1 MTYPK
6 AMATSIPS
14 PNAPGEASSSA
25 QSKGSSPRPPSGTGD
40 VLAQLLV
47 QDGHLT
53 PKQLVYAKRVQ
64 AKLTTPKTLIKVL
77 KDLQYISSE
86 QLSNTL
92 RCHHTSLRLGDLL
105 VELGYIGQSELEA
118 ALNLQSST
126 KEKKALGEILVEHR
140 FIEEQKLAEVLSYQ
154 LGLPFVELELSS
166 IDKALLMKANAQ
178 IYAEHYFLPVH
189 QQEGHILVAFVDPLD
204 RAARGTAEKIFGPD
218 IISGIAT
225 KRAVAEV
232 ISLYHRGIKQVKPAA
247 TDESTVVGIVNTLF
261 VAALREQASD
271 IHIEPTADRLRV
283 RFRCDGVLIH
293 HKDLPKQIAAAM
305 SSRIK
310 ILAKAD
316 ITERRRHQ
324 DGRILFEDPQQGI
337 VFDMRASFYVTI
349 HGEKIVL
356 RLLSKKGELIEIDD
370 IGMAPKML
378 ERFREDALDV
388 PSGVVIITGPTGS
401 GKTTSLYSAVNYL
414 NNMHTSII
422 TAEDPVEYVI
432 EGIAQCSI
440 NPKLNV
446 TFEETL
452 RHIVRQDPDVI
463 VLGEIRDR
471 FSAET
476 AIQAALTGHKVL
488 TTFHTEDS
496 IGGLLRLLNM
506 DIEAFLISS
515 TVVCVVAQRLLRRVC
530 QHCAE
535 PSTPAPLELRR
546 LSYGTHDL
554 QGAHLSMGRGCTQ
567 CRFTGY
573 RGRVGIFELL
583 VLNEMVKDAIL
594 NRKTSYEIRRISLE
608 TSGLVTLIE
617 DGIVKAARGETTLQ
631 EILRHL
637 PRLHKP
643 RPLHELNRILGG

>member
-1 MTYPK
+1 M
-6 AMATSIPS
+6 
-14 PNAPGEASSSA
+14 
-25 QSKGSSPRPPSGTGD
+25 
-40 VLAQLLV
+40 
-47 QDGHLT
+47 
-53 PKQLVYAKRVQ
+53 
-64 AKLTTPKTLIKVL
+64 L
-77 KDLQYISSE
+77 KELQYISSE
-86 QLSNTL
+86 QLSHTL

-105 VELGYIGQSELEA
+105 VELGYIGHAELEA
-118 ALNLQSST
+118 TLNLQTSAD
-126 KEKKALGEILVEHR
+126 EKKALGEILVENR

-154 LGLPFVELELSS
+154 LGLPFVELHLSA

-178 IYAEHYFLPVH
+178 LYAEHHFLPV
-189 QQEGHILVAFVDPLD
+189 QQQKGRILVAFVDPLD
-204 RAARGTAEKIFGPD
+204 RAARGTAEKLFGSD
-218 IISGIAT
+218 IIPGIAT

-232 ISLYHRGIKQVKPAA
+232 IGLYQRGIQQVKPAV
-247 TDESTVVGIVNTLF
+247 TDESTVVGIVNALF
-261 VAALREQASD
+261 AAALREQASD
-271 IHIEPTADRLRV
+271 IHIEPTVDRLRV

-293 HKDLPKQIAAAM
+293 HKDFPKQIAAAM

-440 NPKLNV
+440 NPKINV

-535 PSTPAPLELRR
+535 PSAPASLDYGAWDTATTTYKAHACLWGAAVVSAVSLGIADALASSSSWFSTRWSRTPFSIGKRR
-546 LSYGTHDL
+546 MKSAASVSKRLASSPSSKT
-554 QGAHLSMGRGCTQ
+554 
-567 CRFTGY
+567 
-573 RGRVGIFELL
+573 
-583 VLNEMVKDAIL
+583 VL
-594 NRKTSYEIRRISLE
+594 
-608 TSGLVTLIE
+608 
-617 DGIVKAARGETTLQ
+617 
-631 EILRHL
+631 
-637 PRLHKP
+637 
-643 RPLHELNRILGG
+643 